1 MTKGV
6 GTIYWSAPE
15 IIKVRNFYEFS
26 NNFFLGQTLQR
37 KN

>member
-15 IIKVRNFYEFS
+15 IIKVISKNLGEFS
-26 NNFFLGQTLQR
+26 LTFLGQTVQ
-37 KN
+37 